1 MSRLII
7 KNLPNGVS
15 TIRIVLI
22 SCNFCG
28 KVLSSRSIYYLIFF
42 SVQFL
47 FQITE
52 KRLREIFSE
61 KGQIT
66 DVQLKYTKDG
76 KFRKFG
82 FVGYHTEQD
91 ASEAIAFFH
100 NTCIDTSRINV
111 EMSAALGAETK
122 PQAWSKYAKDSS
134 TYKKL
139 HGIDDADESSNKSK
153 HKDGEKSA
161 STKDK
166 KNRLEEIFGEHKND
180 PKFIEFMK
188 VHGKANDIWDN
199 DLGLIEQTE
208 DDIIGEPKESKASNS
223 TAQQKQQKQK
233 PKQKQSNDDDE
244 SDDSEKDEDDKDDDD
259 DGDNT
264 GSESEN
270 ADTVKLA
277 DQSIS
282 DLDYLKSL
290 KSKTDTKQVPKDKEK
305 KVTDLFTIKIR
316 EIPFKTKRK
325 DVIKFFKPIKAFSI
339 RLPTRKH
346 GFCYVGFKTEKEF
359 KKAMLKNRSFLNG
372 KQVILIDFTE
382 KNKEATIRKDQPND
396 LTDAKSGKTSK
407 WSKQEEALKSEED
420 ISESGRIFFRNLS
433 YTVNEEQLQELFE
446 KYGPITEISLPID
459 PATRKIKGFGTVT
472 FVMPEH
478 AVSAFSELDGS
489 TFQGRLLHLIPGK
502 SRDTEDANVNT
513 EGMSYKQK
521 KELELK
527 KTAGSAHNWNTL
539 FMGANAVANTLAKS
553 YQTSKEQILDV
564 AGGGSSAAVRLALG
578 ETELIIE
585 VRKFLETNDV
595 VLDAFNQAPKKR
607 SKTVILVKNLPA
619 DTQIGDI
626 QPLFAKF
633 GLLGR
638 IVLPPSGV
646 TAIIEFLDSGEA
658 KKAFS
663 KLAYTKFKN
672 MPLYLEWAPENT
684 FKSPATKAMEI
695 PMEQSNEKMA
705 QEDDGKSSKSNPFT
719 KGSTKTKTNTV
730 ESDEQEFENYVVN
743 DDKPSNSQAN
753 ENENEIESD
762 ADDTE
767 PESGTTLFL
776 RNLKFTSQLETIR
789 EHFKHIGKIHHIQIA
804 TKKDPSDS
812 HRKIS
817 LGYGFIQ
824 FKQKSSAENALKTM
838 QITMIDGNTVELK
851 RSDRTLQ

>member
-1 MSRLII
+1 MHGDI
-7 KNLPNGVS
+7 
-15 TIRIVLI
+15 
-22 SCNFCG
+22 
-28 KVLSSRSIYYLIFF
+28 
-42 SVQFL
+42 
-47 FQITE
+47 
-52 KRLREIFSE
+52 
-61 KGQIT
+61 
-66 DVQLKYTKDG
+66 D
-76 KFRKFG
+76 
-82 FVGYHTEQD
+82 
-91 ASEAIAFFH
+91 EA
-100 NTCIDTSRINV
+100 
-111 EMSAALGAETK
+111 
-122 PQAWSKYAKDSS
+122 
-134 TYKKL
+134 
-139 HGIDDADESSNKSK
+139 ADENSNKSK
-153 HKDGEKSA
+153 QKVDDESK
-161 STKDK
+161 KDK
-166 KNRLEEIFGEHKND
+166 KKRLEEIFGEHKND

-199 DLGLIEQTE
+199 DLGLMEQTE
-208 DDIIGEPKESKASNS
+208 DDIIGKHKESKASNS
-223 TAQQKQQKQK
+223 SVEQTKQLKK
-233 PKQKQSNDDDE
+233 KQKQSDDDDE
-244 SDDSEKDEDDKDDDD
+244 GSDDSERDEDDNDNDE
-259 DGDNT
+259 DGN
-264 GSESEN
+264 ESE
-270 ADTVKLA
+270 TVKLA

-290 KSKTDTKQVPKDKEK
+290 KNKTVTKKVSKDKEK

-382 KNKEATIRKDQPND
+382 KNKEATQRKDQPTESTNI
-396 LTDAKSGKTSK
+396 KSVKNSK

-446 KYGPITEISLPID
+446 KYGPVTEISLPID
-459 PATRKIKGFGTVT
+459 PVTRKIKGFGTVT

-478 AVSAFSELDGS
+478 AVCAFSELDGS

-502 SRDTEDANVNT
+502 SRETDDTNVDT

-585 VRKFLETNDV
+585 MRKFLESNDV
-595 VLDAFNQAPKKR
+595 ILDAFNQAPKKR

-619 DTQIGDI
+619 ETQIGDI

-646 TAIIEFLDSGEA
+646 TAIIEFLDSSEA

-695 PMEQSNEKMA
+695 PIQQSNEQTGQK
-705 QEDDGKSSKSNPFT
+705 DDGRAEKSNPFT
-719 KGSTKTKTNTV
+719 KGSTKTKTITNQM
-730 ESDEQEFENYVVN
+730 ENDEEEYENYVVN
-743 DDKPSNSQAN
+743 DEKPSNSQAN
-753 ENENEIESD
+753 ENENKNESD

-776 RNLKFTSQLETIR
+776 RNLKFTTQVETIR
-789 EHFKHIGKIHHIQIA
+789 EHFRHIGKIHHIQIA
-804 TKKDPSDS
+804 TKKDPSDTR
-812 HRKIS
+812 RKIS

-838 QITMIDGNTVELK
+838 QTTMIDGNTVELK